1 MIKIKHLNK
10 NRIGMKLNDLNI
22 TMEQGTL
29 NLVVAKNSG
38 GKSTLL
44 KLIAGSIRNFEGEIE
59 LYGKSIEDYKLTDSI
74 GYVPS
79 YMPLNKST
87 VLVNISTMMEDSFL
101 NWDSELFTSLL
112 SQLHLSLFQN
122 VGELSKGYSKLLM
135 LAIAMAHRPKVYLLD
150 EPTLGLDERHK
161 TLLFTLIEKMLS
173 DGEST
178 IVVASNAIEDFEDIS
193 DQLIYIESGSV
204 EYSGNIY
211 DLLEMYHVWTGNESD
226 IPKGRVY
233 GKRSVGSRVELLV
246 DPGTIDSYPG
256 TVKQIVLLL
265 GGKK

>member
-101 NWDSELFTSLL
+101 NWDR
-112 SQLHLSLFQN
+112 
-122 VGELSKGYSKLLM
+122 GELSKGYSKLLM

-173 DGEST
+173 DGKST
-178 IVVASNAIEDFEDIS
+178 LVVASNAIEDFEDIS

-233 GKRSVGSRVELLV
+233 GKRSVGSRVEILV